1 MLIFGFQNQ
10 NALQGVIMSKLAVGQ
25 RWISEMEPELGLGL
39 VIHVEHRRVRL
50 QFALS
55 NVVRQYAVESAP
67 IRRVRFN
74 PGDRLISR
82 DKIRLTVES
91 VSEMDGILIYQ
102 GGGHDLVESSL
113 SDTISFSTP
122 EERLRNGHID
132 PGQVFDLRYES
143 VCQQYE
149 YLKSPVRGFIG
160 GRIDLVP
167 HQFYIAHEI
176 CSRQIPRVFLADEVG
191 LGKTIEACLIIHRL
205 LSAGRID
212 RVLILVP
219 PSLVHQ
225 WFVEMLHRFNLSFCI
240 ADEAF
245 CRSCETDHPGA
256 NPFLEKQ
263 LILGNIE
270 YLVNHPERYR
280 QVVAANWDLMVVDEA
295 HHLKPAT
302 PPAGFVARLAVKTQ
316 GVLLLS
322 ATPEQ
327 MGPEGHFSR
336 LRLLDPDRYH
346 DFEEFSQQARHYARV
361 AGIVDNLL
369 NGQRLTPRE
378 TESLSQHFPAMS
390 TRLKDGLKALQT
402 GDRSRLPELIRNLLD
417 QHGIGRVLFRNTRKV
432 ISGFPQRVAHL
443 TRLSAGADPSLTLA
457 QISAEFAF
465 DTGAAD
471 EKPDF
476 PSALASRIEWLVSL
490 LRNHAETKFLL
501 ICRSK
506 TKALAIS
513 DALHRCIN
521 VSSALFHE
529 DLSLVQRDRNAV
541 WFAEEKGAQL
551 LICSEIGSE
560 GRNFQFAQH
569 LVLFDLPLDPELLE
583 QRIGRLDRIGQTQT
597 IHIHIPFV
605 GGSALEVL
613 ARWYHEA
620 LDAFEHPL
628 PAGHRF
634 LAAFGKRIRKL
645 ATGLNRSDPAQPLE
659 KLIQESRSYHQHLV
673 LELQRGRD
681 RLLEQS
687 SFDPE
692 PAHALVQK
700 IRAADND
707 PALERFM
714 LRLWEHFGIHSEAL
728 HHRTYRLEAGGRFDE
743 AFPHFGEG
751 MRVSFQRK
759 TAMVSETTRFLTQD
773 HPMVRGAIELLTG
786 SEKGNSAFAVW
797 EHHGEPSVLLEAI
810 FVLEAVAPV
819 SLHLDRFLPPTPVR
833 VLVDHLGRDCTAE
846 LSQAQLSARLH
857 NGSTV
862 LFNKHRQGF
871 ASLLPGL
878 TAACRRLAEKQFEQV
893 IARGLSA
900 MKAATGH
907 EIDRLRDLKQVNP
920 HIREEEIVLF
930 AKEQKAL
937 SAFIGQARPRL
948 DALRLI
954 LKGRI

>member
-1 MLIFGFQNQ
+1 
-10 NALQGVIMSKLAVGQ
+10 MSKFAVGQ

-39 VIHVEHRRVRL
+39 VIQVEHRRVRL
-50 QFALS
+50 QFAVS
-55 NVVRQYAVESAP
+55 NVVRQYAAGSAP

-82 DKIRLTVES
+82 DKTRLTVES
-91 VSEMDGILIYQ
+91 VAEMDGILVYQ
-102 GGGHDLVESSL
+102 GGGNELLESSL

-132 PGQVFDLRYES
+132 PGQVFDLRYKA
-143 VCQQYE
+143 VCHQFDYR
-149 YLKSPVRGFIG
+149 KSPVRGFIG
-160 GRIDLVP
+160 GRIDLVS

-176 CSRQIPRVFLADEVG
+176 CSRQIPRVLLADEVG

-245 CRSCETDHPGA
+245 CRSCELDQPEA

-280 QVVAANWDLMVVDEA
+280 QVVAAHWDLMVVDEA

-302 PPAGFVARLAVKTQ
+302 PPAGFVARLAEKTR

-327 MGPEGHFSR
+327 LGLQGHFSR

-346 DFEEFSQQARHYARV
+346 DFEKFSQQAWHYSRV
-361 AGIVDNLL
+361 AGIVDNLV
-369 NGQRLTPRE
+369 NGQRLTAQE
-378 TESLSQHFPAMS
+378 IESLSQHFPAMS
-390 TRLKDGLKALQT
+390 TRLKNGLKALQT

-417 QHGIGRVLFRNTRKV
+417 QHGIGRVMFRNTRKV
-432 ISGFPQRVAHL
+432 IAGFPQRVAHL
-443 TRLSAGADPSLTLA
+443 TRLSAGADPPLTLA
-457 QISAEFAF
+457 QISAEFAV
-465 DTGAAD
+465 DTGTAD
-471 EKPDF
+471 RQPDF
-476 PSALASRIEWLVSL
+476 ASALASRIAWLVEL

-506 TKALAIS
+506 AKAMAVNE
-513 DALHRCIN
+513 ALQRCIN

-541 WFAEEKGAQL
+541 WFAKKKGAQL

-560 GRNFQFAQH
+560 GRNFQFAQN
-569 LVLFDLPLDPELLE
+569 LILFDLPLDPELLE
-583 QRIGRLDRIGQTQT
+583 QRIGRLDRIGQTRT

-605 GGSALEVL
+605 SGCALEVL

-620 LDAFEHPL
+620 LGAFEHQL

-634 LAAFGKRIRKL
+634 LTAFGKRLRKL
-645 ATGLNRSDPAQPLE
+645 AIGLHRSGLAQPLE
-659 KLIQESRSYHQHLV
+659 ELIQESRSYHQRLV
-673 LELQRGRD
+673 LEVQKGRD

-692 PAHALVQK
+692 TADALVQK
-700 IRAADND
+700 IRTADGD
-707 PALERFM
+707 QTLDRFM
-714 LRLWEHFGIHSEAL
+714 LRLWDHFGIHADAL
-728 HHRTYRLEAGGRFDE
+728 GQRTYRLEAGSRFDE

-751 MRVSFQRK
+751 MRVSFRRK
-759 TAMVSETTRFLTQD
+759 TAMVSETSRFLTWD
-773 HPMVRGAIELLTG
+773 HPMVWGAIELLIG

-797 EHHGEPSVLLEAI
+797 EHNAEPAVLLEAI

-833 VLVDHLGRDCTAE
+833 VLVDHHGQDCTAE
-846 LSQAQLSARLH
+846 FSHAQLAARLH
-857 NGSTV
+857 NGSTE

-871 ASLLPGL
+871 ASMLPEL
-878 TAACRRLAEKQFEQV
+878 AAACRGLAEKQFKQI
-893 IARGLSA
+893 IARELSA
-900 MKAATGH
+900 MRTATGG

-920 HIREEEIVLF
+920 QIREAEIVLF
-930 AKEQKAL
+930 EKEQEAL
-937 SAFIGQARPRL
+937 SAYIAQARPRL

-954 LKGRI
+954 WKGPL